1 MTFVHTCFRNMVI
14 EKKVKGISGAVSVIV
29 LLAMKSCGPQYSCQG
44 RVAQTI
50 DVLAIKKSFVQSW
63 LDTNAVYCSLQK
75 KTLLWL

>member
-1 MTFVHTCFRNMVI
+1 MVI

-50 DVLAIKKSFVQSW
+50 DVLAVKKSLRPVM
-63 LDTNAVYCSLQK
+63 VRH
-75 KTLLWL
+75 